1 MPNEQ
6 EDHSKKFSSVLYIST
21 IIVALF
27 VAWGITSPASLQS
40 TAEKALDWMI
50 DSFGWFYML
59 VAAFF
64 VLFVIGLA
72 LSPLGK
78 IKLGKDHE
86 EPEFSWFS
94 WIGML
99 FAAGIGVGFVFWG
112 PAEPILHYSNPP
124 VGFEPYS
131 DESAYAGLRYGVF
144 HWALQPWAIFSL
156 VGLTLA
162 YVQYRLDKPA
172 LISSA
177 FFPLLGDRIHNWPGK
192 VIDTLAVIA
201 TSTGV
206 ATTFG
211 LSALQMSGGL
221 SYLTPLENT
230 VWLQII
236 VIIVVTFCF
245 ILSASTGVDK
255 GIKILSN
262 INLVV
267 AGLLL
272 IFVLAIGPTIFIL
285 EDMVTTLGGYIT
297 NFVKMS
303 LTLTP
308 IDDNGWLGANTIFF
322 WAWHISWAPF
332 VGLFIARISRGR
344 TIREFVSGVLIAPS
358 VLALI
363 WFTTFGTTA
372 LDVELNG
379 AGGIADLVND
389 DVELALFSI
398 LSELPLSMV
407 TSGLSLVLIFIFFIT
422 SADSAT
428 FVLGSMTSRG
438 SLNPPLVVK
447 LIWGALIAGTASVLL
462 VSGGGGLDALQTASL
477 IAALPFGVIMI
488 LMVISLFI
496 LLKKDYDQHYRPLQ
510 LRPAKAGNTEIQQ
523 EDVEF
528 VAMTGEDTAEFYDKV
543 RDEVYDEVKQEVKD
557 EVLSEMKDDMHDD
570 LKEDLTEQM
579 KTEIG
584 EKIKKEIAEDIDKKI
599 DDNEN

>member
-599 DDNEN
+599 DDNEK